1 MRAIVIAAAIAALA
15 GTPAFAQHVD
25 SKGRCRT
32 ADGKPAKARL
42 CAKGSEAEGMKA
54 QMKCRDANTGRTV
67 KCSARNA
74 VAVPAND

>member
-1 MRAIVIAAAIAALA
+1 MRLIVIAAAIAALA
-15 GTPAFAQHVD
+15 GAPALAQSVD

-32 ADGKPAKARL
+32 AAGKPAKAKL
-42 CAKGSEAEGMKA
+42 CAKGAAPDGMKA
-54 QMKCRDANTGRTV
+54 QMKCRDAVTGRTV